1 MVERIKDKQVV
12 GIKQST
18 KVLKTEKCKTLYIAK
33 DANLALL
40 RELENLAKDNSVEIV
55 YIDTMRELGKLC
67 GIDVKASVAV
77 TLI

>member
-1 MVERIKDKQVV
+1 MVERIKDKKVV

-18 KVLKTEKCKTLYIAK
+18 KVLKTEKCKTLYIA
-33 DANLALL
+33 NLALL
-40 RELENLAKDNSVEIV
+40 REVENLAKDNSVEIV

-77 TLI
+77 TLE